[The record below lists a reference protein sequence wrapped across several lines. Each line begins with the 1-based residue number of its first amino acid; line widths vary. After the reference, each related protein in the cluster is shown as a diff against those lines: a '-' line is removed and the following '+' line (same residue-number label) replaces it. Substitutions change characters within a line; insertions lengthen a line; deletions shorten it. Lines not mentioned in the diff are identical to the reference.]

1 MRLISRY
8 LLGQLV
14 APFTFALA
22 ALTGILILDQVA
34 KKFGAL
40 VGKGLDWHVIAEVFV
55 LSLPFIVAMT
65 LPMAVLVGV
74 LYTFSHLAADQ
85 EITAMRAGGVSVRQM
100 LGPVLAAG
108 VVLAA
113 GNFIFVDQV
122 LPRSNARLRNLWLD
136 ISKKKPTFQL
146 REQVINELPPSRY
159 YLRASRIDANSGRMR
174 NVTIYDMGSQV
185 NRRIV
190 YADSGRMA
198 FTPNQRDISLLLWNG
213 SVQEYRASDPL
224 QLQLTYFITNDIRV
238 RDVANQLERSEA
250 GMVRGDR
257 EMSTCEIMEV
267 ARTAERDLAQ
277 ARATHDYLLRRDLA
291 LLLGLEAPKQ
301 PAPVE
306 ERPVGSYCGLIAR
319 VRELVLPAKAAA
331 QAPRPRAPSVA
342 DTVPPQRPDSA
353 ARDTAA
359 IRSAPAAAARQ
370 DSAARDTVPV
380 DSTARDSAAVADSA
394 AAAAAIVTPP
404 TPSGPM
410 LSSWAEVQGSLE
422 VAKEGRRQWSSYMVE
437 IHKKWSISVA
447 CAVFVLVGIALAL
460 RFPRGGIGLV
470 IGGSL
475 TIFCLYYVALTA
487 GESLADRGLMH
498 PAVAMWSPIVLLTVV
513 GVWGLILANR
523 WGGSTRGGDLA
534 ELFDILLS
542 RFRFRRDASAPADA
556 DDAGARARTGAPVS
570 A

>member
-257 EMSTCEIMEV
+257 EMSTCEMMEV

-331 QAPRPRAPSVA
+331 QA
-342 DTVPPQRPDSA
+342 PPQRPDSA